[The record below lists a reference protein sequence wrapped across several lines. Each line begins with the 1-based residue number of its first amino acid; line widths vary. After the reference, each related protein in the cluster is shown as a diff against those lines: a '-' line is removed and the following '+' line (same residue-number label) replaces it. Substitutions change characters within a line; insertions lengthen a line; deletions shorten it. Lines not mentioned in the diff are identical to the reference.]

1 MVTIYLGMIKFN
13 RKRVKDE
20 LIGSSIFRLCSNWLL
35 ELLRTATSSSTYEC
49 PWISKFSNAQRR
61 TSSLLPCRIN
71 VTYAGGGEFNFNP
84 GVAMTFTLC
93 E

>member
-49 PWISKFSNAQRR
+49 P
-61 TSSLLPCRIN
+61 
-71 VTYAGGGEFNFNP
+71 
-84 GVAMTFTLC
+84 
-93 E
+93 